1 MIKVN
6 MNYKTRLDYVDFM
19 RGIAI
24 LLVVIGHLI
33 QTNDIFYAHNHVF
46 EFIYSFHMP
55 LFFAISGYIIAKT
68 SKVTT
73 IKDLG
78 IFFIKKFIALCVPL
92 LTWELLMN
100 RFILR
105 TSFVGMT
112 YSDIATTILHP
123 GLWFLKTLFVITIGF
138 GIYDYLVNKL
148 SSSKYLLIK
157 EISVIFTFLVYVI
170 IIKSGFE
177 QVNLLM
183 FSGVFFVG
191 VYISKYK
198 QIEEIIS
205 KESIFFLALTMFLVF
220 STQWRFINN
229 GSKIYDLEKVLV
241 SCSIFICL
249 LTITKTFDYTT
260 FYNKLFTK
268 FGKYSL
274 AIYVTHWC
282 LLCIGVSTICLDK
295 MNCFWQFFL
304 YVLIGIIICEIC
316 VCVSKLFAFSKWL
329 NFILYGKRFWN

>member
-1 MIKVN
+1 MDNSK
-6 MNYKTRLDYVDFM
+6 KRLDYVDCM

-33 QTNDIFYAHNHVF
+33 QTNDIYYAHDHVF

-68 SKVTT
+68 SKVRT
-73 IKDLG
+73 IKELG
-78 IFFIKKFIALCVPL
+78 IFSIKKFLALCVPL
-92 LTWELLMN
+92 FTWELFMN
-100 RFILR
+100 RFVLH
-105 TSFVGMT
+105 TALVGIT
-112 YSDIATTILHP
+112 FSDIATTILHP

-157 EISVIFTFLVYVI
+157 EISVIFAFLVYVI

-177 QVNLLM
+177 EVNLLM

-198 QIEEIIS
+198 QLEQIVDTECL
-205 KESIFFLALTMFLVF
+205 FLLALTIFLVVC
-220 STQWRFINN
+220 TQWRFINN
-229 GSKIYDLEKVLV
+229 GSRIYDIEKVFI

-249 LTITKTFDYTT
+249 LKITKNLDYTQY
-260 FYNKLFTK
+260 YNKLFKK
-268 FGKYSL
+268 FGRYSL
-274 AIYVTHWC
+274 AIYVSHWG
-282 LLCIGVSTICLDK
+282 LLNIGLSMICFDR
-295 MNCFWQFFL
+295 MNYFWQFL
-304 YVLIGIIICEIC
+304 IYGLIGIIICEIC
-316 VCVSKLFAFSKWL
+316 IVVSKLLAYSKWL
-329 NFILYGKRFWN
+329 NLFIYGKRFYH